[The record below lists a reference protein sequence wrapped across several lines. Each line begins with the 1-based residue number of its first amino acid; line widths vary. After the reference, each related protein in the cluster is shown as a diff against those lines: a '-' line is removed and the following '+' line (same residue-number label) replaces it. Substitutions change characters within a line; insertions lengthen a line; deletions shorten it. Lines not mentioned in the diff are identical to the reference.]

1 MSIETF
7 HHLNETV
14 KLAGKLGDIDAVIKA
29 LKDHVGDK
37 LDVKKVQR
45 LAYEFRARTHY
56 KGGKE
61 IDDVKVLLQGIALEQ
76 PLIGEAIEKGKMLH

>member
-1 MSIETF
+1 MSSSSF
-7 HHLNETV
+7 HHLTETV
-14 KLAGKLGDIDAVIKA
+14 KSAGKLGDIDAVIKA
-29 LKDHVGDK
+29 LKDHVGEK

-45 LAYEFRARTHY
+45 LAYEFRACTHY

-61 IDDVKVLLQGIALEQ
+61 IDDVKVLLHNIALEQ